1 VHRGK
6 TRVVSLHNFAAVQSP
21 VWPKEKA
28 RYVGCLRYAHG
39 LQQSFLWVTR
49 GAGFTLTTQNLGN
62 RLEI

>member
-1 VHRGK
+1 
-6 TRVVSLHNFAAVQSP
+6 

-28 RYVGCLRYAHG
+28 RYVGCLRYARG